1 MGEPSYLIG
10 KKGQGEPAC
19 GKTGPQ
25 SWRVT
30 ITLYYYGLHTP
41 DIPLHVLPL
50 CLACRQE
57 IPDVRLLL
65 DVSDFM
71 APPEGGERER
81 ETDQV
86 GDVAMALELLAG
98 EMAGLGLGRRVPDV
112 LGTAEDGAVER

>member
-81 ETDQV
+81 RTRSVTLRWRSNSSRAKWRDS
-86 GDVAMALELLAG
+86 DLVAGSLMFLVP
-98 EMAGLGLGRRVPDV
+98 RRMV
-112 LGTAEDGAVER
+112 R